1 VHEASSGVYGQ
12 LKVWDELND
21 EGTSVARCT
30 VERLMRAYGIVGVG
44 PVKAKKTTLPGFA
57 PVAAPDLV
65 RRDFSATRPDALWLA
80 DFTYIRTWEGWAYLS
95 VVLDVY
101 TRRIVGWQLASHMRQ
116 SLVTDAF
123 EMALSSR
130 QEHEDGLIAHSDNGS
145 QYTSYEYTER
155 LVRASIAPS
164 RGRTGTALDNAMAE
178 SVISTL
184 KRELVSRYRW
194 PTRLDLELALVTYIG
209 WYNARRRHRS
219 LKRKS
224 NGQTRRV
231 PSWRLSNTLDAS
243 FCSEALEEALTRYDP
258 PQIFNTDRGSEAEF
272 NLSSQR
278 PGCGGA
284 DRQAI
289 GVDDG
294 VDRQVAD
301 EVGQGLWRCGMM
313 SSDRFGVRSPMD

>member
-1 VHEASSGVYGQ
+1 MSAFIDVHRERLGVEPVCRELEVSASAYRARRTRPPSSRSLRDAFLLAQIRRVHEGSNGVYGQ

-21 EGTSVARCT
+21 EGTCVARCT
-30 VERLMRAYGIVGVG
+30 VERLMRGNGIVGVG
-44 PVKAKKTTLPGFA
+44 PLKTKKTTLPGLA

-65 RRDFSATRPDALWLA
+65 RRDFSAARPDALWLA
-80 DFTYIRTWEGWAYLS
+80 DFTYIRTWEGWSYLA

-101 TRRIVGWQLASHMRQ
+101 TRRIVGWQLAPHMRQ

-123 EMALSSR
+123 EMALAAR
-130 QEHEDGLIAHSDNGS
+130 QEHEEGLVAHSDNGS

-155 LVRASIAPS
+155 LQRAGIAPS

-184 KRELVSRYRW
+184 KRELISRYRW

-224 NGQTRRV
+224 NGQTRRQAPLQVLEQYNQQASANLV
-231 PSWRLSNTLDAS
+231 PK
-243 FCSEALEEALTRYDP
+243 
-258 PQIFNTDRGSEAEF
+258 
-272 NLSSQR
+272 
-278 PGCGGA
+278 
-284 DRQAI
+284 
-289 GVDDG
+289 
-294 VDRQVAD
+294 
-301 EVGQGLWRCGMM
+301 
-313 SSDRFGVRSPMD
+313 